1 MGSRSTSRRIAM
13 QAVFQS
19 EMSGLDIDTSVSNIV
34 EEEKDLSADSRKFAE
49 RLAANVLEK
58 REELDEM
65 ITKLSK
71 NWTIDRMSL
80 VDKCILR
87 LALYEMKYE
96 KDTPKAVI
104 INEAL
109 ELSKRYSDERSSSF
123 INGILGA
130 AVV

>member
-1 MGSRSTSRRIAM
+1 M

>member
-71 NWTIDRMSL
+71 NWTDRMSL